1 MSNEVQVK
9 SSHLINN
16 GIIGVIT
23 ERLLLITCSSHV
35 LTTFKKYGGF

>member
-16 GIIGVIT
+16 SIIGVIT
-23 ERLLLITCSSHV
+23 ERLLLITGSSPV
-35 LTTFKKYGGF
+35 LTTFKK